1 MEKRLQR
8 KKNLIKIKKILKKFT
23 ILFLIG
29 IIYLIEIPLYV
40 VFIIIPLVLFIRF
53 KYNIGSV
60 LVILFF
66 LFIFYYTPYSFY
78 LEPSYW
84 QFRNM
89 CKINEL
95 PNNEEKY
102 NKILGYFD
110 TSLDTLDWEEL
121 NKEAQI
127 AHSSPIAIDYR
138 RKVINY
144 SSSTPKHKGRLSY
157 NYVFLYP
164 HSKEKFSQQNLPLI
178 GTLTTWHARR
188 YFPDGNEGSGFY
200 WSEETLTCVDVNAEM
215 QYLRNNNEQ

>member
-1 MEKRLQR
+1 MTTMEKRLQR

-89 CKINEL
+89 CKLNEL

-110 TSLDTLDWEEL
+110 LSLDTLDYDKL
-121 NKEAQI
+121 DYNMKHPVSI
-127 AHSSPIAIDYR
+127 HPID
-138 RKVINY
+138 K
-144 SSSTPKHKGRLSY
+144 
-157 NYVFLYP
+157 VFLTKP
-164 HSKEKFSQQNLPLI
+164 NEVMVAELSKNRYYIKAIFSSKDSHNFSYRNIIQADLF
-178 GTLTTWHARR
+178 GHWHARR

-200 WSEETLTCVDVNAEM
+200 WSEGTLDCGYIVKE
-215 QYLRNNNEQ
+215 NEE

>member
-1 MEKRLQR
+1 MTAIEKRLQR
-8 KKNLIKIKKILKKFT
+8 KKNLIKINKILKKFT

-29 IIYLIEIPLYV
+29 IIYLIGMPLYV

-66 LFIFYYTPYSFY
+66 LFIFYYTPYSYY

-89 CKINEL
+89 CKLNEL

-102 NKILGYFD
+102 NKILRYFD

-121 NKEAQI
+121 NGKTWKISEDSGDYKKGVFEYATLSREKEINFRLGII
-127 AHSSPIAIDYR
+127 AAFYSNQSPITRHNTNVMAID
-138 RKVINY
+138 
-144 SSSTPKHKGRLSY
+144 G
-157 NYVFLYP
+157 
-164 HSKEKFSQQNLPLI
+164 
-178 GTLTTWHARR
+178 TWHTRR
-188 YFPDGNEGSGFY
+188 YFPAGNEGSGFY
-200 WSEETLTCVDVNAEM
+200 WRGGDFIMC
-215 QYLRNNNEQ
+215 